1 MDAKYTYLRLAY
13 LQKQWQDTWLNLIR
27 SYTVLVQQYVATS
40 HSYIL
45 TGYCIRA
52 ANSKTEFRAHEI
64 CYLVCRKTS
73 IDILPPKP
81 GGV

>member
-13 LQKQWQDTWLNLIR
+13 LQKQWQH
-27 SYTVLVQQYVATS
+27 LVKTLLSRTTVATS
-40 HSYIL
+40 YSYIL

-52 ANSKTEFRAHEI
+52 ANSKTELCAHEI
-64 CYLVCRKTS
+64 CYLVCRKTN
-73 IDILPPKP
+73 IDVLLSKP